1 MTAVSSRGGKAH
13 KPLQYVQVGIVALL
27 LVFTAIFFV
36 EEMWPAGA
44 AALLVAMTLAF
55 LRF

>member
-44 AALLVAMTLAF
+44 AALLVAMILAF